1 MKITKT
7 QLKRLIKEELEA
19 TLSEVGYGEQGL
31 GRQAAPEPEIG
42 CEEIRQ
48 DYNELASQTTYGV
61 SGEQAQAAQGRLI
74 DKHRKCFTE
83 EEIASMRRF
92 PSHTIQGTQE

>member
-1 MKITKT
+1 MKLTKT

-19 TLSEVGYGEQGL
+19 TLDEIKWPWSKEPEQ
-31 GRQAAPEPEIG
+31 EPEID
-42 CEEIRQ
+42 CEKVRQ
-48 DYNELASQTTYGV
+48 DYNELAPQTTYGV
-61 SGEQAQAAQGRLI
+61 SGDNAQATQSWLI

-92 PSHTIQGTQE
+92 PSRTI